1 MSHVQAADTQDS
13 ASTLSLSIN
22 TDTAARLT
30 PPPKQTHTHTHGRKM
45 DCTDVSSA
53 FQKDSQ
59 PPWKISMLNVLFS

>member
-1 MSHVQAADTQDS
+1 MDICHDALHFCKAMSHVQAADTQDS

-30 PPPKQTHTHTHGRKM
+30 PPPKQTHTHGRKM

-53 FQKDSQ
+53 FQKDS
-59 PPWKISMLNVLFS
+59 